1 MTSLDSEVKHE
12 DPEATAHHAETLAE
26 HEGKH
31 SADWKGSK
39 VRWPGAVWVEKEILL
54 GRWSPAEVLLAP
66 AYPLSRV
73 QRSLSQGEEVRGLD
87 QLKAHPQ
94 LY

>member
-39 VRWPGAVWVEKEILL
+39 VSWPGTVWVEKEILL
-54 GRWSPAEVLLAP
+54 GHRIPAEVQLAP

-73 QRSLSQGEEVRGLD
+73 QRSLSQGEKMRGLD
-87 QLKAHPQ
+87 QLKTHSQ